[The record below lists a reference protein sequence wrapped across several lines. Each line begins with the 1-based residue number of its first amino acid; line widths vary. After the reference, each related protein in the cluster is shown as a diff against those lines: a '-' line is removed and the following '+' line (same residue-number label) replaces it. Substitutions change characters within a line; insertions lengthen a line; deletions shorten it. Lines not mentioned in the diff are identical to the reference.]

1 MIHTIANRLVG
12 AFAAFAELQVPPAV
26 IRPSVDVEG
35 GASNED
41 DITMKLM
48 VRLKSEQCKLMWT
61 WWFLG

>member
-1 MIHTIANRLVG
+1 MCALTGGGVC
-12 AFAAFAELQVPPAV
+12 QVPPAV

-48 VRLKSEQCKLMWT
+48 VR
-61 WWFLG
+61 